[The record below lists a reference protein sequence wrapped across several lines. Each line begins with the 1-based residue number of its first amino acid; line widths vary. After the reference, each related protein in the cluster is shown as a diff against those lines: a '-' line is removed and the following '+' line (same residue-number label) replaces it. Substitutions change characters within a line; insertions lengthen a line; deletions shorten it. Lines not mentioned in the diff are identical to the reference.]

1 MLGMANEQ
9 AARPRP
15 PATTTMAR
23 LQIMFI
29 PCREFVPFNRSI
41 PKQHLMDRRSQSEV
55 ERPYKSLAQYANFRI
70 RKIFI

>member
-1 MLGMANEQ
+1 
-9 AARPRP
+9 
-15 PATTTMAR
+15 
-23 LQIMFI
+23 
-29 PCREFVPFNRSI
+29 VPFNRSI